1 MSLKPN
7 MKNVVD
13 IQGTLCLPV
22 RVYFEKKG
30 PSKYMSHLDLMRCMT
45 RTIRRAG
52 IPIWYTE
59 GFNPHPFMT
68 FALPLSLGT
77 AGLCESMDIRLT
89 DSMSFDEV
97 KTRLNSALCEGIVV
111 TEVNYVREKAT
122 AIHSAVYA
130 VTLLSEGV
138 SGEALAAQ
146 MEAYLAQNE
155 IIVQKK
161 NKKKQMVDIDIK
173 PHVMDFSVSAAGE
186 CAVLNIRLPAGN
198 SLNINPNIVLKG
210 FEAAQGLTFARCDIV
225 REKLLTES
233 GEEFR

>member
-13 IQGTLCLPV
+13 IQGTLCLPI
-22 RVYFEKKG
+22 RIYFEKKG

-77 AGLCESMDIRLT
+77 AGLCESMDVRLT
-89 DSMSFDEV
+89 TDMSFDEI
-97 KTRLNSALCEGIVV
+97 KTRLNGALCEGIVV

-122 AIHSAVYA
+122 AIQSALYRIELTA
-130 VTLLSEGV
+130 TGMSREELSA
-138 SGEALAAQ
+138 AL
-146 MEAYLAQNE
+146 EDYLSQEE

-161 NKKKQMVDIDIK
+161 NKKKQLVDIDIK
-173 PHVMDFSVSAAGE
+173 PHVMAFAVTAEGE
-186 CAVLNIRLPAGN
+186 GAILHLRLPAGN

-210 FEAAQGLTFARCDIV
+210 FEGAKGVALARCDIV
-225 REKLLTES
+225 REKMLTES
-233 GEEFR
+233 GEEFK

>member
-1 MSLKPN
+1 MSLKPS

-89 DSMSFDEV
+89 DDMSFSDI
-97 KTRLNSALCEGIVV
+97 KTRLNGALCEGIEV
-111 TEVNYVREKAT
+111 TEVNYVGEKAT

-130 VTLLSEGV
+130 VTLSADGV
-138 SGEALAAQ
+138 SSETLAAKL
-146 MEAYLAQNE
+146 EAYLSQNE

-173 PHVMDFSVSAAGE
+173 PHIMAFFVSAADD
-186 CAVLNIRLPAGN
+186 CAALTVRLPAGN

-210 FEAAQGLTFARCDIV
+210 FEAAQNVTFARCDIV

-233 GEEFR
+233 GEEFK